1 MVNAELPEKEVPVFV
16 EEVIPTLSVAAV
28 PRTKRGALT
37 TNWLLI
43 AMELA
48 LPLASKATPTLAAN
62 VAERVIA
69 PLLFKI
75 KG

>member
-1 MVNAELPEKEVPVFV
+1 MVNAELPEKEVPVLV
-16 EEVIPTLSVAAV
+16 VEVIPTLSVAAV

-37 TNWLLI
+37 TNWLLM

-48 LPLASKATPTLAAN
+48 SPLASKATLPAA